1 MHFKDLHNYPQVAPF
16 SHLTAPM
23 LWFEIVSEKNETE
36 TERDEDNPTI
46 YCLFNIQQMMPKLPD
61 ELDTR
66 FNFYLNLLPWV
77 NPLGFWTALLLGVCL
92 LVYAITRATLHMSSF
107 TRQTPSLSE
116 GKYARANLLTGSG
129 ACGGNQ
135 VYNPCEMK
143 LLNDLPVSKK
153 HVIIRDTTGGVEDAY
168 QERRSSAYA
177 LELEPALSDA
187 GESSSDEGNDSDT
200 VTLSR
205 NSTTSSSCVEEVE
218 ACEDDICID
227 CFADNT
233 LDVGVDVDADA
244 DMYAGAKHKV
254 GSNTSTTV
262 IMLHHSILGAI
273 EIEITNADAD
283 DDWCKEVAAKLSN
296 VSEAIVLL
304 LLLSLTS
311 KFTSALNEIH

>member
-1 MHFKDLHNYPQVAPF
+1 
-16 SHLTAPM
+16 
-23 LWFEIVSEKNETE
+23 
-36 TERDEDNPTI
+36 
-46 YCLFNIQQMMPKLPD
+46 MPKLPD
-61 ELDTR
+61 DLDSR

-77 NPLGFWTALLLGVCL
+77 NPLGFWTALLLGVGL

-135 VYNPCEMK
+135 VYNPCELK
-143 LLNDLPVSKK
+143 LLDDLPVSKK

-205 NSTTSSSCVEEVE
+205 NSTTSSSCVEDVE
-218 ACEDDICID
+218 ACEDDDDICID
-227 CFADNT
+227 CFADND

-244 DMYAGAKHKV
+244 VMYAGAKHKV
-254 GSNTSTTV
+254 GSNTITTV
-262 IMLHHSILGAI
+262 TMLHHSILGAI
-273 EIEITNADAD
+273 ETELTDADAD
-283 DDWCKEVAAKLSN
+283 ADADGCKEVAAKLSN
-296 VSEAIVLL
+296 VSEAIMLL
-304 LLLSLTS
+304 LLLSFMS